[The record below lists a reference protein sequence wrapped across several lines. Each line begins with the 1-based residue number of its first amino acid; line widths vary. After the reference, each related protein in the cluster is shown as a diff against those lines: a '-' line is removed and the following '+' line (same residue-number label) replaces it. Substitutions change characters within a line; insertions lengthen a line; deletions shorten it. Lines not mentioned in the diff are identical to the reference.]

1 MPERREKFT
10 PEFKDEAVKMVIE
23 TARPIAE
30 MARDIHVN
38 EGTLGNWVHK
48 YRVEHVDDEPAL
60 SVSERARRRELE
72 REGRELR
79 MKTEFL
85 GKAAAFLRPG
95 VSVSS
100 KYEFIDAEKALYP
113 IVKMCEWMAVS
124 TSGFYEWRGRP
135 SSATTARRAEL
146 RLLIG
151 KVFAD
156 SDDTYGYRRVHA
168 ELARLGVPVGP
179 ELVRALMRELDLR
192 PCQPRPWRPTT
203 TVAGDAAT
211 VPDLLCRDF
220 TADRPG
226 VKLVGDITYI
236 PTWQGWIFLA
246 TVIDCYTKAC
256 IGYAMAEHM
265 RADLVIDALEM
276 ASRNYPLAAGAI
288 FHSDRGTQYTSQ
300 AFANKTAELGIR
312 RSVGRTGV
320 CFDNAQAE
328 SFNAAVKVERVNRTV
343 YPTREHARKDVARYI
358 EFRYNRK
365 RLHSAL
371 GYQTPEEAYNGYL
384 NRQTAA

>member
-1 MPERREKFT
+1 MSPTSFT
-10 PEFKDEAVKMVIE
+10 PGRSAVKS
-23 TARPIAE
+23 RHS
-30 MARDIHVN
+30 R
-38 EGTLGNWVHK
+38 
-48 YRVEHVDDEPAL
+48 
-60 SVSERARRRELE
+60 
-72 REGRELR
+72 
-79 MKTEFL
+79 
-85 GKAAAFLRPG
+85 
-95 VSVSS
+95 
-100 KYEFIDAEKALYP
+100 
-113 IVKMCEWMAVS
+113 
-124 TSGFYEWRGRP
+124 SG
-135 SSATTARRAEL
+135 
-146 RLLIG
+146 
-151 KVFAD
+151 
-156 SDDTYGYRRVHA
+156 
-168 ELARLGVPVGP
+168 
-179 ELVRALMRELDLR
+179 
-192 PCQPRPWRPTT
+192 

>member
-1 MPERREKFT
+1 
-10 PEFKDEAVKMVIE
+10 
-23 TARPIAE
+23 
-30 MARDIHVN
+30 
-38 EGTLGNWVHK
+38 
-48 YRVEHVDDEPAL
+48 
-60 SVSERARRRELE
+60 
-72 REGRELR
+72 
-79 MKTEFL
+79 
-85 GKAAAFLRPG
+85 
-95 VSVSS
+95 VSS

-113 IVKMCEWMAVS
+113 VVKMCEWMVVS

-135 SSATTARRAEL
+135 SSATNSRRAEL

-168 ELARLGVPVGP
+168 ELTRLGVPVGP
-179 ELVRALMRELDLR
+179 ELVRTLMRELDLR

-371 GYQTPEEAYNGYL
+371 GYQTPEEAYNEYL

>member
-1 MPERREKFT
+1 MSPTSFT
-10 PEFKDEAVKMVIE
+10 PGRSAVKS
-23 TARPIAE
+23 RHS
-30 MARDIHVN
+30 R
-38 EGTLGNWVHK
+38 
-48 YRVEHVDDEPAL
+48 
-60 SVSERARRRELE
+60 
-72 REGRELR
+72 
-79 MKTEFL
+79 
-85 GKAAAFLRPG
+85 
-95 VSVSS
+95 
-100 KYEFIDAEKALYP
+100 
-113 IVKMCEWMAVS
+113 
-124 TSGFYEWRGRP
+124 SG
-135 SSATTARRAEL
+135 
-146 RLLIG
+146 
-151 KVFAD
+151 
-156 SDDTYGYRRVHA
+156 
-168 ELARLGVPVGP
+168 
-179 ELVRALMRELDLR
+179 
-192 PCQPRPWRPTT
+192 

-256 IGYAMAEHM
+256 IGDAM
-265 RADLVIDALEM
+265 EM

-328 SFNAAVKVERVNRTV
+328 SSNAAVKVERVKRTV

>member
-1 MPERREKFT
+1 MPERRGKFT
-10 PEFKDEAVKMVIE
+10 PEFRDEAVKMVIE
-23 TARPIAE
+23 TSRPIAE
-30 MARDIHVN
+30 IARAIHVN

-60 SVSERARRRELE
+60 GVSERARRRALE

-85 GKAAAFLRPG
+85 GKA
-95 VSVSS
+95 VSP
-100 KYEFIDAEKALYP
+100 KYEFIDAEKARYP
-113 IVKMCEWMAVS
+113 VVKMCEWMAVS

-179 ELVRALMRELDLR
+179 ELVRTLMRELDLR

-226 VKLVGDITYI
+226 VKL
-236 PTWQGWIFLA
+236 
-246 TVIDCYTKAC
+246 
-256 IGYAMAEHM
+256 
-265 RADLVIDALEM
+265 
-276 ASRNYPLAAGAI
+276 
-288 FHSDRGTQYTSQ
+288 
-300 AFANKTAELGIR
+300 
-312 RSVGRTGV
+312 
-320 CFDNAQAE
+320 
-328 SFNAAVKVERVNRTV
+328 
-343 YPTREHARKDVARYI
+343 
-358 EFRYNRK
+358 
-365 RLHSAL
+365 
-371 GYQTPEEAYNGYL
+371 
-384 NRQTAA
+384 